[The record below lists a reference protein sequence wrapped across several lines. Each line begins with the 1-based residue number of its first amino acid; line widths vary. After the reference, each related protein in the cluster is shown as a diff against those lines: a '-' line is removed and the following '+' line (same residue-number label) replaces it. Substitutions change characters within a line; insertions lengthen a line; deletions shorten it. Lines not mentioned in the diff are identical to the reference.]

1 MFQVNLQTW
10 ADEIQNWPPTP
21 GKWQVYYEEVGGK
34 EVLCR
39 TENFLPYHEDMRSL
53 LEEGELSDIVQAV
66 LGERGTLFKEK
77 INYKLAGGGG
87 FPPHQDAPAFTSF
100 GQKSHLTVN
109 VAIDAAT
116 QANGCLEVSP
126 GKHTF
131 GLYEQN
137 PAHGGLS
144 DKAEASLDWIPV
156 PLDPGDVL
164 IFSSW
169 LPHRSGTN
177 TTSKSRRALYVTYN
191 GESDGSFREQYYVE
205 KSKVFPQ
212 KIEREPGKDY
222 SEGAKV
228 YNLATPIKT

>member
-1 MFQVNLQTW
+1 M
-10 ADEIQNWPPTP
+10 
-21 GKWQVYYEEVGGK
+21 YYEEVDGK
-34 EVLCR
+34 ELLCR
-39 TENFLPYHEDMRSL
+39 TENFLPYHDGMRGL
-53 LEEGELSDIVQAV
+53 LETGEVPDIVEAI

-116 QANGCLEVSP
+116 LANGCLEVTP
-126 GKHTF
+126 GKHKM

-144 DKAEASLDWIPV
+144 DRAEASLEWIPV
-156 PLDPGDVL
+156 PLDAGDVL

-169 LPHRSGTN
+169 LPHRSGSN
-177 TTSKSRRALYVTYN
+177 TTDKPRRALYVTYN
-191 GESDGSFREQYYVE
+191 GISDGSFREQYYVD

-212 KIEREPGKDY
+212 KIEREEGKDY

-228 YNLATPIKT
+228 YNLATPIKS